1 MATITLK
8 HRKDPHVGSLP
19 LYPRISGSLPTG
31 KEKQGID
38 SRTQRSDEFDVQP
51 PTLTGSKQMEV
62 VMKLTRALCTLAAC
76 FLALVTV
83 LEASVEQVSTEP
95 TTISRRDLRSLSGDA
110 LYDTLCS
117 ACHGDLGRG
126 NGPAAP
132 NLDPPPADL
141 THLALDNGGKFSS
154 AAVNTAIS
162 GSSRTTTAM
171 PEWGSVFFQATHDP
185 AEVRASLYR
194 LTKHVR
200 SLQVEPQP

>member
-1 MATITLK
+1 MATITLT
-8 HRKDPHVGSLP
+8 HRKDPLAGSLP
-19 LYPRISGSLPTG
+19 LYPRISGSFPTG

-38 SRTQRSDEFDVQP
+38 SRTQRSDEFDVQE
-51 PTLTGSKQMEV
+51 PTITRSKHMEV
-62 VMKLTRALCTLAAC
+62 VMILTRALCTLAVC

-83 LEASVEQVSTEP
+83 LEASVEQVSIEA
-95 TTISRRDLRSLSGDA
+95 TTIARSDLRSLRGSE
-110 LYDTLCS
+110 LYDTLCT

-126 NGPAAP
+126 DGPAAST
-132 NLDPPPADL
+132 LDPPPADL

-162 GSSRTTTAM
+162 GQNRMTTAM
-171 PEWGSVFFQATHDP
+171 PEWGNVFFQATHDP